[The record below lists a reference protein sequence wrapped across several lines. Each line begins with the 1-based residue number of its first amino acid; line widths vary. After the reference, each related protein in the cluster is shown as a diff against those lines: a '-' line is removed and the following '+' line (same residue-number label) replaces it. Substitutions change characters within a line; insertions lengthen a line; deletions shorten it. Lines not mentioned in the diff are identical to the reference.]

1 MRRAAALVVATLGV
15 LIAFPGFAGA
25 HAGLDNSIPAA
36 SSVLAEGPDTI
47 VLDFDEPIESTLASI
62 DLFDDTAE
70 RIEVGEAVAV
80 GGDGSIV
87 SAPVPEL
94 DDGTYAVVWRVTSLD
109 GHVIDGAF
117 SFQVGTS
124 TGDGAGLLDR
134 VSGDAAGD
142 PTVGLLTDIAR
153 FVAFVG
159 MVLFVGAGM
168 FAALAPSQL
177 GASSAS
183 RRLVVTGAVL
193 TVMAALAAYGLYAAA
208 AVGGSL
214 GDAFSADAWGKVAST
229 RTGRFLLVR
238 LVLSAL
244 SVAVLATARR
254 RSSSWWQ
261 SAAVAV
267 SIGLV
272 MTFPAA
278 GHPSAATPAALWQV
292 LDGVHFGFVVVWLG
306 GLVLFTLGGR
316 AWFRD
321 TEGEAVVRRF
331 STIATVAVP
340 VIVVTGTLQAIEL
353 AGGLDAITETDWGRR
368 LLVKVSIV
376 AVLVALGGVSRW
388 LLRASGAASLRR
400 TVAAEAVVGLLVL
413 GVTAAMLDLPP
424 VAVAKS
430 QVFNTAIT
438 EAGVLADVTVTPGR
452 VGTNEV
458 HVVLTPP
465 GGSLTPIVAAT
476 ARVALPERDI
486 PAAPVELTLIGS
498 NHYTGVITFPYT
510 GQWRLDLVVEV
521 TAGSTVLLRTTIP
534 VP

>member
-1 MRRAAALVVATLGV
+1 
-15 LIAFPGFAGA
+15 
-25 HAGLDNSIPAA
+25 
-36 SSVLAEGPDTI
+36 
-47 VLDFDEPIESTLASI
+47 
-62 DLFDDTAE
+62 
-70 RIEVGEAVAV
+70 
-80 GGDGSIV
+80 
-87 SAPVPEL
+87 
-94 DDGTYAVVWRVTSLD
+94 
-109 GHVIDGAF
+109 
-117 SFQVGTS
+117 
-124 TGDGAGLLDR
+124 
-134 VSGDAAGD
+134 
-142 PTVGLLTDIAR
+142 
-153 FVAFVG
+153 
-159 MVLFVGAGM
+159 M